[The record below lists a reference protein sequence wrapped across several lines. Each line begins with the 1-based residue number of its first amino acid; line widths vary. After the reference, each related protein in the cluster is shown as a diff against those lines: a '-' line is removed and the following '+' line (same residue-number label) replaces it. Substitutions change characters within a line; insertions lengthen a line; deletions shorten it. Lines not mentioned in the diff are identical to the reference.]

1 MTDRPTE
8 LTPASVPKRARQ
20 AGATR
25 GRWSWAAPTVWT
37 ERMLAALD
45 AGVKRGQLPPSPPRG
60 CSPSRSPCGG
70 PSILFEVRPPTGEPC
85 AGDPHARFGGRGGQ
99 ATGLPYPYRTRGIRW
114 PNGAQAFLRNKAIC
128 PTTSGGSRA
137 RGLGVPQDR
146 LKAGLRT
153 RGLRRLNGA
162 QAFLRNKAISGR
174 SLGIRQS
181 L

>member
-1 MTDRPTE
+1 VTDRPTE

-99 ATGLPYPYRTRGIRW
+99 ATGLPYPYRTRG
-114 PNGAQAFLRNKAIC
+114 
-128 PTTSGGSRA
+128 
-137 RGLGVPQDR
+137 
-146 LKAGLRT
+146 
-153 RGLRRLNGA
+153 LRRLNGA
-162 QAFLRNKAISGR
+162 QAFLRNKAISQGAFTR
-174 SLGIRQS
+174 SSRPPDRLKAALVRLRACVVREVEVLSRHTLSG